1 MKTCLSFA
9 ASFVFASVL
18 GSANAH
24 AGCPT
29 HEEVLGYVAAYAN
42 RQPVA
47 PIAHI
52 KTSMEA
58 YCAQGMVA
66 AAIGRAMGVPAGY
79 KAAYTSHSVQE
90 QSGIKAP
97 IRAFLFEHMFLQNGA
112 VVPVNFGARPQISA
126 DLIAVV
132 RDANIQDA
140 RTPLEVL
147 EHVSH
152 VVPFIE
158 LSDAMLGENQPV
170 TAFALI
176 ATNVGTRYGVLGAPI
191 PVEPTQEFLDQL
203 AAMRVV
209 MTDTA
214 GNELG
219 HGEGKAMLGHPLNS
233 VLWLGADLA
242 YNAQRIQPG
251 DMLGLGAFFP
261 PSLPKAG
268 LGVTVRYLGLP
279 GDPSVSVSFEDDKAI
294 AAQR

>member
-1 MKTCLSFA
+1 MKTRLVQ
-9 ASFVFASVL
+9 SFVLAASVL
-18 GSANAH
+18 ASAGAY
-24 AGCPT
+24 AGCPSK
-29 HEEVLGYVAAYAN
+29 EEVLSYVAAYAN

-52 KTSMEA
+52 RSTMEA

-66 AAIGRAMGVPAGY
+66 ATIGRRMGIPAGF
-79 KAAYTSHSVQE
+79 KAAYTSDSVQAK
-90 QSGIKAP
+90 SGIKAP
-97 IRAFLFEHMFLQNGA
+97 IRAFLYENMFLQDGA
-112 VVPVNFGARPQISA
+112 MIEANFGARPQISA

-132 RDANIQDA
+132 KDPYIQEA

-147 EHVSH
+147 EHISH

-158 LSDAMLGENQPV
+158 LSDAMLGEDHPV
-170 TAFALI
+170 TAFAMI
-176 ATNVGTRYGVLGAPI
+176 ATNAGTRYGVLGTPI
-191 PVEPTQEFLDQL
+191 EVEATPEFLERL

-219 HGEGKAMLGHPLNS
+219 RAEGKAVLGHPLNS

-242 YNAQRIQPG
+242 WNAQRILPG
-251 DMLGLGAFFP
+251 DMLGVGAFFP
-261 PSLPKAG
+261 PSVPKAG
-268 LGVTVRYLGLP
+268 SAVTVQYMGLP
-279 GDPSVSVSFEDDKAI
+279 GNPTVSVNFEEDKTI

>member
-1 MKTCLSFA
+1 MKSG
-9 ASFVFASVL
+9 FVSSLVLAASVL
-18 GSANAH
+18 SSADAF

-29 HEEVLGYVAAYAN
+29 KEEVLSYVAAYAN

-52 KTSMEA
+52 KTTMEA

-66 AAIGRAMGVPAGY
+66 ATIGRRMGIPAGY
-79 KAAYTSHSVQE
+79 KAAYTSDSVQQ

-97 IRAFLFEHMFLQNGA
+97 IRAFLFEHMFLQDGA
-112 VVPVNFGARPQISA
+112 VIEANFGARPQVSA

-132 RDANIQDA
+132 KDAYIQEA

-147 EHVSH
+147 EHISH

-158 LSDAMLGENQPV
+158 LSDAMLGESHPV
-170 TAFALI
+170 TAFAMI
-176 ATNVGTRYGVLGAPI
+176 ATNVGTRYGVLGEPI
-191 PVEPTQEFLDQL
+191 KVEATQEFLDQL

-209 MTDTA
+209 MTDA
-214 GNELG
+214 SGNELG
-219 HGEGKAMLGHPLNS
+219 RAEGTAIAGNPLNS

-251 DMLGLGAFFP
+251 DMLGVGAFFP
-261 PSLPKAG
+261 PAAPKAG
-268 LGVTVRYLGLP
+268 SGVKVQYVGLP
-279 GDPSVSVSFEDDKAI
+279 GDPSVSVSFEDDKTL